1 MEDHKGW
8 ANSKTRSVAE
18 HIQKDE
24 ALCDT
29 AGGYMAR
36 TKETS
41 GFYKDFIVWMELEWD
56 QTPNGVSWLDPAL
69 DYEALDKMMLE
80 LKK

>member
-1 MEDHKGW
+1 MVDFSGW
-8 ANSKTRSVAE
+8 ADSKTKSVAE
-18 HIQKDE
+18 YIKRDE

-36 TKETS
+36 TNEST
-41 GFYKDFIVWMELEWD
+41 GFYKDFIVWMELQWD
-56 QTPNGVSWLDPAL
+56 ETPDGVSWLDPAL
-69 DYEALDKMMLE
+69 DYESLDKMMLE